1 MAKINAKT
9 TGGGGI
15 ETVGDA
21 SAVLELQ
28 SAGTTMATISPSG
41 FNLGSGT
48 PSAQTAL
55 SPYTGFK
62 NRIIN
67 GAMVIDQ
74 RNGGVSGTGN
84 NNYTVDRWAYYGQ
97 VASKGTWQQNAG
109 SVTPPARFS
118 NYLGFTSSSSYS
130 VLAADQFIIYQRV
143 EGVNF
148 SDLAWGTSNA
158 QTITISFWVRS
169 SLTGTFGGS
178 LQNSGFT
185 RGYAFSYIISSA
197 NTWEQKSITIAGDT
211 TGTWVGATNGYGVQ
225 LNFCLGAGSNFQS
238 TLNTWASANTN
249 TPSGCVSVVGTNG
262 ATWYVTGVQLEVG
275 TSATSFEYRDYG
287 RELIM
292 CQRYYW
298 KHSGSGVN
306 FNGIAN
312 GGFSTTTTRV
322 NSTMIRY
329 PVTMRALG
337 SASYSG
343 GGFYDGNNVVATSG
357 AFLYQ
362 AYSLNSFSFDLGS
375 AALISGRTTSFGF
388 TNTNEFF
395 DVSAEL

>member
-1 MAKINAKT
+1 
-9 TGGGGI
+9 
-15 ETVGDA
+15 
-21 SAVLELQ
+21 
-28 SAGTTMATISPSG
+28 MATS
-41 FNLGSGT
+41 
-48 PSAQTAL
+48 
-55 SPYTGFK
+55 
-62 NRIIN
+62 
-67 GAMVIDQ
+67 
-74 RNGGVSGTGN
+74 
-84 NNYTVDRWAYYGQ
+84 
-97 VASKGTWQQNAG
+97 
-109 SVTPPARFS
+109 
-118 NYLGFTSSSSYS
+118 
-130 VLAADQFIIYQRV
+130 
-143 EGVNF
+143 
-148 SDLAWGTSNA
+148 
-158 QTITISFWVRS
+158 
-169 SLTGTFGGS
+169 
-178 LQNSGFT
+178 
-185 RGYAFSYIISSA
+185 
-197 NTWEQKSITIAGDT
+197 
-211 TGTWVGATNGYGVQ
+211 GATFYI
-225 LNFCLGAGSNFQS
+225 
-238 TLNTWASANTN
+238 
-249 TPSGCVSVVGTNG
+249 
-262 ATWYVTGVQLEVG
+262 TGVQLEVG